1 MLAQPV
7 TREFLDAVEALPQER
22 QEQLLKLAKAWAVS
36 STTEVPPDPVTR
48 LLANGRLDQDYLD
61 LARSEVQ
68 SPPDLATVRAALAQ
82 IPDSLTADFIAERDE
97 R

>member
-1 MLAQPV
+1 MPGQPV
-7 TREFLDAVEALPQER
+7 TRQLFDTVEALPQER
-22 QEQLLKLAKAWAVS
+22 QEQLLELARAWAAT
-36 STTEVPPDPVTR
+36 STTEVPPNPVTR
-48 LLANGRLDQDYLD
+48 LLDNGRLDQDYLD

-82 IPDSLTADFIAERDE
+82 IPGSLTADCIAERDE